1 MIRHAL
7 LLKKALTVNPID
19 AIFVVVEF
27 SKPENIIEL
36 FETTTHPLE
45 RKKLFAQSYFNNIK
59 IRLV

>member
-1 MIRHAL
+1 M
-7 LLKKALTVNPID
+7 NPID

-45 RKKLFAQSYFNNIK
+45 KKNYLHKVILIISKFDQCE
-59 IRLV
+59 

>member
-1 MIRHAL
+1 

-45 RKKLFAQSYFNNIK
+45 KKNYLHKVILIISKFDQCE
-59 IRLV
+59 